1 MAGGR
6 VCAVHSF
13 PVAYVPPHLRR
24 KSNDYQRRDDF
35 GRQDGGGRAHG
46 QWKSYG
52 EFRGRSGVG
61 EGRVVSWEEWGGR
74 GVCHEC
80 HGRSGVGE
88 GRFMSAWLPHVVSVL
103 AVTAVDQKERYG
115 GGGYGGRH
123 SSQDSGGWWWRDRDG
138 PRDGSG
144 RGRDVDYEQRHS
156 EGYGKRG
163 GYPRWGGER
172 REDDARP
179 PRSVDWNVLLPP
191 NDRVEK

>member
-1 MAGGR
+1 ME
-6 VCAVHSF
+6 
-13 PVAYVPPHLRR
+13 
-24 KSNDYQRRDDF
+24 
-35 GRQDGGGRAHG
+35 GGGPTASG
-46 QWKSYG
+46 SPMVSSVG
-52 EFRGRSGVG
+52 GVG
-61 EGRVVSWEEWGGR
+61 WEGSVS
-74 GVCHEC
+74 C

-88 GRFMSAWLPHVVSVL
+88 GRFMSVWLSRVVSVL
-103 AVTAVDQKERYG
+103 VVTAVDQKERYG
-115 GGGYGGRH
+115 GGGYGGRR
-123 SSQDSGGWWWRDRDG
+123 SSQDSGGWWWRDREG